1 MAGHIGYQTMVGDSM
16 VNIQLAESSIEGVG
30 IRMTQFGLP
39 EVVVKGMMGMSRRY
53 QKWCIPG
60 S

>member
-1 MAGHIGYQTMVGDSM
+1 MAGHIGYHTMVGDSM

-30 IRMTQFGLP
+30 MRMTQFGLP
-39 EVVVKGMMGMSRRY
+39 EVVVKGMMGMSRRN